1 MARLIVISDVHANLQ
16 ALEAVQEAARDEDPG
31 GFVVCGDLV
40 GYGADP
46 GPVLDRLFE
55 LPLRSMV
62 AGNHDLAAVDRF
74 PLEWFNEI
82 AADALRWTVDQLP
95 AHQLDAL
102 RGLEPSERGAEG
114 LVVHGSV
121 VEPASEYLMPDER
134 RAATRSFD
142 ADGFERCFF
151 GHTHLPTVF
160 IRSPDGRVRGRA
172 MGEGERLELEP
183 GCRYL
188 LNPGS
193 VGQPRDGDPRA
204 AYMVLDTDAASAEW
218 RRAAY
223 PVEEAQSRIRAAG
236 LPRVLA
242 DRLALGR

>member
-16 ALEAVQEAARDEDPG
+16 ALEAVLAAVGEEEPG

-46 GPVLDRLFE
+46 GPVLERLFE

-62 AGNHDLAAVDRF
+62 AGNHDLAAVGRF
-74 PLEWFNEI
+74 PVEWFNDI
-82 AADALRWTVDQLP
+82 AAEALRWTADQLP
-95 AHQLDAL
+95 PHLLDAL
-102 RGLEPSERGAEG
+102 RGLEASERSTEG

-121 VEPASEYLMPDER
+121 VEPASEYLMPEESQ
-134 RAATRSFD
+134 AATRSFE
-142 ADGFERCFF
+142 AEGFDRCFF
-151 GHTHLPTVF
+151 GHTHVPTAF
-160 IRSPDGRVRGRA
+160 IRSPDGTVRGRA
-172 MGEGERLELEP
+172 MREGERLDLEP
-183 GCRYL
+183 GSRYL

-193 VGQPRDGDPRA
+193 VGQPRDGSPLA
-204 AYMVLDTDAASAEW
+204 AFLVVDTEAASAEW

-223 PVEEAQSRIRAAG
+223 PVEEAQARIRAAG